1 MFFVEGIYYVILYT
15 CENIGEDGILQF
27 TPNLFKIKWQ
37 EPQQL
42 LISISNHSE
51 PQVLSVI
58 AQQILQIQ
66 NAIKAES
73 VEKMLVE
80 CRVDNWEGPGS
91 IDDSFCLFGDV
102 LFGDL

>member
-1 MFFVEGIYYVILYT
+1 MASYNSLQI
-15 CENIGEDGILQF
+15 CSRKIGR
-27 TPNLFKIKWQ
+27 N
-37 EPQQL
+37 QQL

-73 VEKMLVE
+73 VENMLVE
-80 CRVDNWEGPGS
+80 CRVGNWEGPGS

-102 LFGDL
+102 LFGDLWWVLYWR